1 MTRAVVPYFA
11 AACTSALIAQL
22 SVPRVGMR

>member
-1 MTRAVVPYFA
+1 MTRAVVPNFP

-22 SVPRVGMR
+22 PVPRVGMR